1 MTGSVKTSPHL
12 SKDRLVVI
20 IVDFLPVLIDKL
32 VNSNSAPS
40 LSDDI
45 YPNSSRITKSYFSS
59 FDWNDLKLFVERNSF
74 SCVINNG
81 TVAKKTL
88 YPLKQAFIPNPMAI
102 WVFPVP
108 QLPDKI

>member
-1 MTGSVKTSPHL
+1 MVNIENGFYDSFSHFFVSFIRYDSPFISTIYDLYVILSVIATAMTGSVKTSPHV
-12 SKDRLVVI
+12 SKDRLVII

-59 FDWNDLKLFVERNSF
+59 FD
-74 SCVINNG
+74 
-81 TVAKKTL
+81 
-88 YPLKQAFIPNPMAI
+88 
-102 WVFPVP
+102 
-108 QLPDKI
+108 